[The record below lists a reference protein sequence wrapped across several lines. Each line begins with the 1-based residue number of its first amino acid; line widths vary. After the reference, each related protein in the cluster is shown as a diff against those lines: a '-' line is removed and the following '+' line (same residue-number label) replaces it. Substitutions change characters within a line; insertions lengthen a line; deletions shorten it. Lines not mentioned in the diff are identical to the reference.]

1 MKIFPRILAGIIAV
15 TGVGF
20 AFLLFWI
27 IRDLEPQYRKVT
39 EEPLADIAYTFAS
52 LAAVA
57 SRGDRIDTTLFE
69 RMFRDVQ
76 NRSFSARIHDFTKLD
91 MDLHVYITDKKGIVL
106 FDSDNGNAVGR
117 DYSRW
122 NDIYAALKG
131 RYGTRTTKTQIDDSA
146 STIMYVATPIVREGR
161 VLGVLSVGK
170 PTTSSDLF
178 VAASRRRILLAG
190 AAVCLAVLTTAAI
203 VSGMF
208 TRPLE
213 RLANY
218 ALMVKEGKRSGLPD
232 LGSSEIRQ
240 LGLAFEEMRDALEGR
255 KYIERYVETLTHEI
269 KSPLSAIQGAAELL
283 EDEDMQ
289 QEKKQ
294 RFLGNIRGETDRIRT
309 LVDELL
315 LLSSLES
322 RKTRVDAESLDL
334 NEIAAHAIENMAPM
348 IEQKHIRLDS
358 SLEGTLP
365 FRGERSLI
373 EHAITNILQNSVE
386 FTPQDGVISVK
397 TSAARDGHV
406 ECIVEDSGPGIPQY
420 ALQRIFERFYSL
432 KRPDTGKKSSG
443 LGLSLVRE
451 IMTLHNGAV
460 DVQNRQPKGTRI
472 ILRFPLSPTV

>member
-1 MKIFPRILAGIIAV
+1 MKIFPRILIGIIAV
-15 TGVGF
+15 TGIGF

-27 IRDLEPQYRKVT
+27 VRDMEPQYRKVT
-39 EEPLADIAYTFAS
+39 EEPLADTAYTFAS

-57 SRGDRIDTTLFE
+57 SRGNRIDTPLFE

-76 NRSFSARIHDFTKLD
+76 NRSFSARIHDFTKQD

-122 NDIYAALKG
+122 NDVYAALKG
-131 RYGTRTTKTQIDDSA
+131 RYGTRTTKTSINDAA
-146 STIMYVATPIVREGR
+146 STLMYVAAPIVRDGTM
-161 VLGVLSVGK
+161 LGVLSVGK

-178 VAASRRRILLAG
+178 VAVSRRRILLAG
-190 AAVCLAVLTTAAI
+190 AAVCLAVLITAAI
-203 VSGMF
+203 VSGMV

-213 RLANY
+213 RLTNY
-218 ALMVKEGKRSGLPD
+218 AVTVKEGKRSGLPD

-240 LGLAFEEMRDALEGR
+240 LGLAFDEMRDAVEGR

-269 KSPLSAIQGAAELL
+269 KSPLAAIQGAAELL
-283 EDEDMQ
+283 EDEDMPQ
-289 QEKKQ
+289 TKKE
-294 RFLGNIRGETDRIRT
+294 RFLGNIRGETERIRT

-322 RKTRVDAESLDL
+322 RKTRVAAESLDL
-334 NEIAAHAIENMAPM
+334 NEIAADAVESMAPM
-348 IEQKHIRLDS
+348 IEQKHIRLET

-373 EHAITNILQNSVE
+373 RHAITNILQNALE
-386 FTPQDGVISVK
+386 FTPRDGAISVQ
-397 TSAARDGHV
+397 TTAARYGHV
-406 ECIVEDSGPGIPQY
+406 ECVVEDTGPGIPEY
-420 ALQRIFERFYSL
+420 ALHRIFDRFYSL

-451 IMTLHNGAV
+451 IMTLHGGAA
-460 DVQNRQPKGTRI
+460 DVQNRQPTGTRVV
-472 ILRFPLSPTV
+472 LRFPLNPSL